1 MSYNPINHLWGKMM
15 AFTEIFNDDN
25 RWNEKTVIGFMSFAV
40 MTMYS
45 IVDLGTGLFGMDL
58 PLHEYIYNS
67 FLYLTIGSFGIAGLE
82 KFSPTERAKVNN
94 TSEEP

>member
-1 MSYNPINHLWGKMM
+1 MSYNPFTYLWGKMM

-82 KFSPTERAKVNN
+82 KFSPTERAKVRQ
-94 TSEEP
+94 SEEP